1 MRGGI
6 LRSAVAGLCLFSVGL
21 LEQPLQNTEPQEMVK
36 QRLKRKVAKTRQ
48 KKKKEDML
56 KEFSHLN
63 YMNSLL
69 A

>member
-36 QRLKRKVAKTRQ
+36 QRLKRKGHQWPKLG
-48 KKKKEDML
+48 KKKKKRICL
-56 KEFSHLN
+56 K
-63 YMNSLL
+63 SLVI
-69 A
+69 

>member
-36 QRLKRKVAKTRQ
+36 QRLKRKGHQWPKLG
-48 KKKKEDML
+48 KKKKRG
-56 KEFSHLN
+56 
-63 YMNSLL
+63 Y